1 MYDALDVAQYA
12 IGYEASQRRS
22 VSNLRLQ
29 KLLYFI
35 QAQFLVSNGRP
46 CFHDDIEAWDFGPVV
61 PRVYH
66 EYKVFGSSS
75 IPLPIRTGNYGILP
89 DDRALIN
96 RMLDKCAQYS
106 TTTLVSMTH
115 NQKPWRDAYR
125 RRFDNTITN
134 QDMLAFF
141 GG

>member
-35 QAQFLVSNGRP
+35 QAQFLVSNKTP

-75 IPLPIRTGNYGILP
+75 IPVPIRTGNCGILP

-96 RMLDKCAQYS
+96 RMLDNCARYS
-106 TTTLVSMTH
+106 TTALVSMTH